1 MVGRGVLDAP
11 TRDCGGLGGGS
22 GSPALPG
29 ERGEPSVGRGVLDA
43 PPKGRDVPSCG
54 GSGSPALP
62 HDCGVMPC
70 GGSGSPAL
78 PHDCGVMPGGG
89 SGSPA
94 LPGDCGVLGGE
105 PSVGR
110 GVLDAPSHNC
120 GGSGSPA
127 LPYRKRL
134 SHDAPLRVDAR
145 NAIYFITI
153 CAADRGTANWVGR
166 GINDAPPAATI
177 LNAARHYH
185 RIGKWFVHSMV
196 VMPDH
201 LHALI
206 SFGASGVGGGSG
218 VDGGSRTPRP
228 TDAPRPTMMA
238 TVRQWKSYVAKAAGI
253 RFQRDF
259 WDTRIRDGSHL
270 AERVDYMAKNP
281 VRRGLSHAPEE
292 WAWRFKGGDFK
303 TGLRAAED
311 VRPYQRR

>member
-11 TRDCGGLGGGS
+11 THDCGGLTCGGSGSPALPRDCGGLGGESSVGRDVLGAPSHDCGGLGGGS
-22 GSPALPG
+22 GSPALP
-29 ERGEPSVGRGVLDA
+29 
-43 PPKGRDVPSCG
+43 C
-54 GSGSPALP
+54 
-62 HDCGVMPC
+62 DCGVMP
-70 GGSGSPAL
+70 
-78 PHDCGVMPGGG
+78 
-89 SGSPA
+89 
-94 LPGDCGVLGGE
+94 
-105 PSVGR
+105 
-110 GVLDAPSHNC
+110 C

-134 SHDAPLRVDAR
+134 SHAAPLRVDAR

-153 CAADRGTANWVGR
+153 CAADRATANWVGR

-185 RIGKWFVHSMV
+185 RIGKWFVHFMV

-228 TDAPRPTMMA
+228 TEDMGIVSDECDGVVGRARPQDAPPCGFGGSRTPRPTDAPRPTMMA
-238 TVRQWKSYVAKAAGI
+238 TVSQWKSYVAKAAGI

-281 VRRGLSHAPEE
+281 VRRGLSRAPEE

>member
-1 MVGRGVLDAP
+1 MNES
-11 TRDCGGLGGGS
+11 T
-22 GSPALPG
+22 
-29 ERGEPSVGRGVLDA
+29 
-43 PPKGRDVPSCG
+43 
-54 GSGSPALP
+54 
-62 HDCGVMPC
+62 
-70 GGSGSPAL
+70 
-78 PHDCGVMPGGG
+78 
-89 SGSPA
+89 
-94 LPGDCGVLGGE
+94 
-105 PSVGR
+105 VGR

-127 LPYRKRL
+127 LPHDCGGLGGGSGSPALPYRKRL
-134 SHDAPLRVDAR
+134 SHAAPLRVDAR

-153 CAADRGTANWVGR
+153 CAADRATANWVGR
-166 GINDAPPAATI
+166 GIHDAPPAATI

-206 SFGASGVGGGSG
+206 SFGASGVGGGSDGASRTPRPTEDMDIVSDECDG
-218 VDGGSRTPRP
+218 VVGRARPQDAPPCGFSGSRTPRP

-238 TVRQWKSYVAKAAGI
+238 TVGQWKSYVAKAAGI

-281 VRRGLSHAPEE
+281 VRRGLARAPEE